1 MRDKRLVA
9 AFRFVRY
16 NRRAGIGGP
25 WLPKDVSLVDV
36 IPAPIALPDN
46 DYCAKLTMLTFA
58 GIAVLVMVIG
68 ASAGHFVPFRI

>member
-9 AFRFVRY
+9 AFRFVGY
-16 NRRAGIGGP
+16 TGQAGIGGP
-25 WLPKDVSLVDV
+25 WLPKYVSLVAV
-36 IPAPIALPDN
+36 IPAPLPLPDN